1 VLSLGRIKSDAYPLR
16 VKVRLLLGLGLVL
29 AAAALVFSLTVGS
42 EDAHDSVTSD
52 GSQDATPP
60 EGQGFVS
67 SIDSPRA
74 VVWAVGDGAA
84 DSPQAARVA
93 EFLVDSKPD
102 RTLYLGDVYGSGTPE
117 DFQRNYE
124 PTYGALASLTAPTP
138 GNHDAPLA
146 DQGYDP
152 YWEEALGAPTPAYY
166 AFRVAGWHILSLNSE
181 IDHDPG
187 SPQLRWL
194 HRRVATGGD
203 CRIAFWHR
211 PRFSAG
217 LDHGDQPDIAPLWNA
232 LRGHAR
238 IVLNGHEHDMQ
249 RLRPRGGITEFVSG
263 AGGAS
268 LYDIDESDPRLR
280 FSNDSQYGALRL
292 ELRPHQARYSFVTA
306 AGEVLDR
313 GTISCHP

>member
-1 VLSLGRIKSDAYPLR
+1 LKT
-16 VKVRLLLGLGLVL
+16 KTLLLLGLVL
-29 AAAALVFSLTVGS
+29 AAAAVAFSQTIGFR
-42 EDAHDSVTSD
+42 DAYESLSSD
-52 GSQDATPP
+52 GNSGGSADATPAR
-60 EGQGFVS
+60 GGFVS
-67 SIDSPRA
+67 SINRPGA
-74 VVWAVGDGAA
+74 VVWAVGDGATDSPEAATVAQFIA
-84 DSPQAARVA
+84 DS
-93 EFLVDSKPD
+93 DPD
-102 RTLYLGDVYGSGTPE
+102 RLLYLGDVYPRGTSE
-117 DFQRNYE
+117 DFERNYE
-124 PTYGALASLTAPTP
+124 PTYGSLAAVTAPTP

-146 DQGYDP
+146 EQGYAP
-152 YWEEALGAPTPAYY
+152 YWQDALGAPTPRYY
-166 AFRVAGWHILSLNSE
+166 AFRVSEWQVLSLNSE

-194 HRRVATGGD
+194 HRQVATGGD

-217 LDHGDQPDIAPLWNA
+217 LDHGDQPDVDPLWDA

-249 RLRPRGGITEFVSG
+249 RFRPRSGITEFVSG

-268 LYDIDESDPRLR
+268 LYGVDESDPRLR

-292 ELRPHQARYSFVTA
+292 ELRPQRAHYSFVTA

-313 GTISCHP
+313 GNVSCDR

>member
-1 VLSLGRIKSDAYPLR
+1 LKVKPLL
-16 VKVRLLLGLGLVL
+16 VFGLVL
-29 AAAALVFSLTVGS
+29 AAAALVFDQTVGFKDTHES
-42 EDAHDSVTSD
+42 RSSD
-52 GSQDATPP
+52 GNSAGSEVAGPA
-60 EGQGFVS
+60 GGRGFVS
-67 SIDSPRA
+67 SIDRRSA
-74 VVWAVGDGAA
+74 VVWAVGDGGT
-84 DSPQAARVA
+84 DSPEAARVA
-93 EFLVDSKPD
+93 RLIADSDPD
-102 RTLYLGDVYGSGTPE
+102 RLIYLGDVYGRGTAE
-117 DFQRNYE
+117 EFETNYE
-124 PTYGALASLTAPTP
+124 PTYGRLAALTAPTP

-146 DQGYDP
+146 DQGYNP
-152 YWEEALGAPTPAYY
+152 YWEDAWGAPTPAYY
-166 AFRVAGWHILSLNSE
+166 AFRVSGWQILSLNSE
-181 IDHDPG
+181 TDHEPG

-217 LDHGDQPDIAPLWNA
+217 LDHGDQSDVDPLWNA

-249 RLRPRGGITEFVSG
+249 RFRPRGGITEFVSG

-268 LYDIDESDPRLR
+268 LYPIDESDPRLR

-292 ELRPHQARYSFVTA
+292 ELRPQQAHYSFVTV

-313 GTISCHP
+313 GNVSCDP